1 MARAPGTQDKSLS
14 DEATSVLSALQI
26 RFGERLRQARL
37 AAGMTQAEMAERS
50 GIHEQYVGRVEQG
63 RKNLRLDT
71 MVRLAMVVGH
81 SVSDMLRDLDAPQSG
96 KSE

>member
-1 MARAPGTQDKSLS
+1 MARLPGTLEKSLS
-14 DEATSVLSALQI
+14 DEALLALSSLQT

-37 AAGMTQAEMAERS
+37 AANMTQAEMAERS
-50 GIHEQYVGRVEQG
+50 GIHEQYIGRVEQG

-81 SVSDMLRDLDAPQSG
+81 SVSDMLRETDTPQSG

>member
-1 MARAPGTQDKSLS
+1 MARSSGTQDKSLS
-14 DEATSVLSALQI
+14 DEAILVLSALQI

-37 AAGMTQAEMAERS
+37 AANMTQADMAERS

-71 MVRLAMVVGH
+71 MVRLALVVGH
-81 SVSDMLRDLDAPQSG
+81 SVSDMLRELNTPQSG

>member
-1 MARAPGTQDKSLS
+1 MARSPGAQDKSLN
-14 DEATSVLSALQI
+14 EEETSVLSALQT

-37 AAGMTQAEMAERS
+37 AMNMTQAGMAERA
-50 GIHEQYVGRVEQG
+50 GIHEQHVGRVEQG

-71 MVRLAMVVGH
+71 MVRLAMVVGS
-81 SVSDMLRDLDAPQSG
+81 SVSNMLREADTPQSE